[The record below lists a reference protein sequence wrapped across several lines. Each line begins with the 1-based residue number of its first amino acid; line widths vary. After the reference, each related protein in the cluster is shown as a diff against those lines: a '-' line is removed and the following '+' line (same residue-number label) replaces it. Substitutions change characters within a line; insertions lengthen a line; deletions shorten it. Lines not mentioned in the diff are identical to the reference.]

1 MTRWMIGPLLA
12 GAVQVGAVDFY
23 AHWADGKAELSS
35 YEVVQP
41 RYGELRLGYGVMIFV
56 TEDLHRQTLLKVES
70 PAPEADQFY
79 ALKLNHILK
88 FATGIYDYSVMTSV
102 FSQVAGERHPF
113 ELRRIS
119 FSAQEWCGQVFD
131 EALFSGGQINGHISS
146 YFASEGR
153 GAYQLKQPAHFAS
166 EDHLLIRIRELQGPF
181 MALGE
186 VQKLEVLPSFWQ
198 LRQAHQPHATVR
210 GANPQGR
217 RGADSDGRRCAG
229 QRQVGAAHWPA
240 AADVVDGK
248 SLSASNSAL
257 GGRGWG
263 ARRIGADDPGS
274 LLAVAGQRR
283 RGVPAGVG
291 HSLRFSQKAAPT
303 ANR

>member
-1 MTRWMIGPLLA
+1 MIKWMIGPLLA

-23 AHWADGKAELSS
+23 AHWADGKAEVSS

-41 RYGELRLGYGVMIFV
+41 RYGELRSGYGVMIFV
-56 TEDLHRQTLLKVES
+56 TEDLHRQTLIKVDS
-70 PAPEADQFY
+70 PTAEADRFY

-88 FATGIYDYSVMTSV
+88 FTTGIYDYSVMTSV

-153 GAYQLKQPAHFAS
+153 GAYQLKQPEHFAS
-166 EDHLLIRIRELQGPF
+166 EDHLLIRVRELQGSF

-198 LRQAHQPHATVR
+198 LRQAHQPHATASGRIHKAAEEQIQTAAGARASVR
-210 GANPQGR
+210 WELHIGPRQRTLWTEKAYPHRILRWEDGA
-217 RGADSDGRRCAG
+217 
-229 QRQVGAAHWPA
+229 
-240 AADVVDGK
+240 
-248 SLSASNSAL
+248 
-257 GGRGWG
+257 GGRGELVRTIRVPYWQLQ
-263 ARRIGADDPGS
+263 ANADEIYRRELDIP
-274 LLAVAGQRR
+274 
-283 RGVPAGVG
+283 
-291 HSLRFSQKAAPT
+291 
-303 ANR
+303 